1 VHPVRCPQAEG
12 VAQRFLTRKHPRVRG
27 RRTQIC
33 DCQRLGCVIEVAGIQ
48 TNRAVLSQVSR
59 NGKGTIVY
67 SKRTG
72 TRLDGT
78 GAGRRAAGG
87 GQREIGRIIGKSQ
100 GGWQVSQGS
109 IEHPT
114 TWRGRKGEAL
124 IVHVFNRGGSD
135 VPTTPRAARNTDRRS
150 RREIPIRDGERLA
163 VAIEVAGIQR
173 DDLTHLR
180 PSPNGIATVSDCQD
194 TGVKPVGA
202 GCCPTGRGQ
211 GEVGRIVSKTQS
223 GRDVNQ
229 VDMEHR
235 TVGKGEATIVD
246 ITGRGLI
253 DSAAQ
258 VTSSQNEHPDHSQQR
273 AQTEGARDLWD
284 KPSTVRHSPGYA

>member
-1 VHPVRCPQAEG
+1 
-12 VAQRFLTRKHPRVRG
+12 LTRKHPRVRG
-27 RRTQIC
+27 RRAQIC
-33 DCQRLGCVIEVAGIQ
+33 DCQRLGCVIEIAGVQ
-48 TNRAVLSQVSR
+48 TNRAVLLQVSR

-87 GQREIGRIIGKSQ
+87 GQREISRIVGKSQ
-100 GGWQVSQGS
+100 GGWQVSQRS

-124 IVHVFNRGGSD
+124 IVHVLNRGGSD

-180 PSPNGIATVSDCQD
+180 PSPNGITTVSDWQD

-202 GCCPTGRGQ
+202 GCRPTGRGQ
-211 GEVGRIVSKTQS
+211 SKVGRIVSKTQS
-223 GRDVNQ
+223 G
-229 VDMEHR
+229 
-235 TVGKGEATIVD
+235 
-246 ITGRGLI
+246 
-253 DSAAQ
+253 
-258 VTSSQNEHPDHSQQR
+258 
-273 AQTEGARDLWD
+273 
-284 KPSTVRHSPGYA
+284 